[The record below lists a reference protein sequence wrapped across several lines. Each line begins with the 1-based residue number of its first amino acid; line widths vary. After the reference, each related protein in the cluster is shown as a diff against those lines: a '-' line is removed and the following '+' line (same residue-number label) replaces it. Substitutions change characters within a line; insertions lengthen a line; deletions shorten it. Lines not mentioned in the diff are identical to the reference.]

1 MHNEMS
7 KFKAFFAKHKDRMK
21 VLGVKLNPPAT
32 TEDIGELEIAVGHI
46 LPAEIRSFYA
56 YCNGFDTEDWIF
68 NVLSIEQI
76 LYYKSELEI
85 SEFYFAE
92 YMIYS
97 DDWKIKI
104 EDSDTY
110 VITNGNHKEYINLVL
125 TNSIFEFLEVYLN
138 SEGVLSENGLYKWF
152 EEKNSSR

>member
-1 MHNEMS
+1 MN

-21 VLGVKLNPPAT
+21 TLGVKLNLPAT
-32 TEDIGELEIAVGHI
+32 IEDICKLEIAVGHV
-46 LPAEIRSFYA
+46 LPEEIRNFYA

-76 LYYKSELEI
+76 HYYKSELEI

-97 DDWKIKI
+97 DDWQIKI
-104 EDSDTY
+104 ENSDTY
-110 VITNGNHKEYINLVL
+110 FITNGNHKENQRLVL
-125 TNSIFEFLEVYLN
+125 TNSIFEFLDVYFN
-138 SEGVLSENGLYKWF
+138 SDGLSGENGLYKWF
-152 EEKNSSR
+152 EKKNSSKR

>member
-1 MHNEMS
+1 MN
-7 KFKAFFAKHKDRMK
+7 KFKAFFAKQKDRMK

-32 TEDIGELEIAVGHI
+32 TEYIGELEIAVGHI

-97 DDWKIKI
+97 DDWRIKI
-104 EDSDTY
+104 ENSDAY
-110 VITNGNHKEYINLVL
+110 FITNGNHKENQQLVL
-125 TNSIFEFLEVYLN
+125 TNSIFEFFEVYLN
-138 SEGVLSENGLYKWF
+138 SDGVLSENGLYKWF